1 MLANN
6 IIPQTVVTMSVQR
19 QVQEGSEI
27 MTDVNAYLVVLA
39 MLSILGVALLLTV
52 LSSMDMT
59 KRD

>member
-6 IIPQTVVTMSVQR
+6 IIPQTVVIMSVQR
-19 QVQEGSEI
+19 QVQKGSEI

>member
-1 MLANN
+1 MFNN
-6 IIPQTVVTMSVQR
+6 IITQTVMSMSVQQ
-19 QVQEGSEI
+19 QVQKGSEI

>member
-27 MTDVNAYLVVLA
+27 MTDVNAYLFVLA

>member
-1 MLANN
+1 MLTNN

-19 QVQEGSEI
+19 QVQGYGEPIGE
-27 MTDVNAYLVVLA
+27 VNAYLFFLA

-52 LSSMDMT
+52 LTSEDMT

>member
-6 IIPQTVVTMSVQR
+6 IIPQTVVTMSVQQ
-19 QVQEGSEI
+19 QVQKGSEI
-27 MTDVNAYLVVLA
+27 MIDVNAYLFILA
-39 MLSILGVALLLTV
+39 MLSILGVTLLLTV

>member
-1 MLANN
+1 MFNNN
-6 IIPQTVVTMSVQR
+6 IITQTVVSMSVQQ
-19 QVQEGSEI
+19 QVQKGSEI